1 MGSLNGPSMLS
12 AVNPRSN
19 GFGGGL
25 YQPAGRPTGVAGAP
39 APPGT
44 AAPSPASVP
53 SSGVIEARN
62 NSGSNVR
69 VPYARCGCPRTHLA
83 S

>member
-1 MGSLNGPSMLS
+1 MLA

-19 GFGGGL
+19 GFGGGDW
-25 YQPAGRPTGVAGAP
+25 QPADRPTGVAGAL
-39 APPGT
+39 APPGS
-44 AAPSPASVP
+44 AAPSPISVP

-69 VPYARCGCPRTHLA
+69 IPYARCAAPRPPAPPRLF
-83 S
+83 